1 MSTSPTPC
9 QLMARFAGQ
18 MNVVEA
24 RLFVGSFFGAFFMA
38 LAASHLPQL
47 GVFFGNDVL
56 RSPQIKALLLL
67 GAIVPVSFVLYF
79 ILRTMVLDVAKHI
92 SRNTAFK

>member
-9 QLMARFAGQ
+9 QMMTRFVGQ
-18 MNVVEA
+18 LNVVEA
-24 RLFVGSFFGAFFMA
+24 RLFVGSFFV
-38 LAASHLPQL
+38 LVLLTLVDLYLPQL
-47 GVFFGNDVL
+47 AMFFGNDVL
-56 RSPQIKALLLL
+56 PSLQSKAVILL
-67 GAIVPVSFVLYF
+67 GAIVPASFSLYF